1 MEKEY
6 NEKPN
11 NQAEADNAPES
22 SGDTVLDVK
31 GLSVSFGGNVQAVS
45 DVSFQLKQ
53 GECFALVGESGCGK
67 STTARAVMRLIRE
80 PGKITAGEVD
90 FGGRDIM
97 KLNSTEMAGIR
108 GKNIGMIFQNPLD
121 SLNPVY
127 TSGDQVAE
135 GLIVDKVE
143 KKKAWEIADAV
154 FHDVKIPDP
163 EKRLKSYPHEISGGM
178 RQRVMIGMMLCRKPK
193 ILIADEPTTALD
205 VTIQASIIELMNEL
219 RSEYNTA
226 VMLITHDF
234 GIVADMAD
242 RVAVMYAGKIV
253 EMGGVFDIFDRP
265 LHPYTRLL
273 MKALP
278 TITKKEGRLET
289 IPGTVPDLSKEIK
302 GCRFAERCPYGKDI
316 CREHAPE
323 IKDIE
328 EGHSCACWL
337 LDDEHEE
344 TVNSAGSAGRP
355 EGGEA

>member
-1 MEKEY
+1 MDKELHQNLEY
-6 NEKPN
+6 SVD
-11 NQAEADNAPES
+11 AGGS
-22 SGDTVLDVK
+22 SKETDDVVLDVK
-31 GLSVSFGGNVQAVS
+31 GLSVSFGGGVQAVS
-45 DVSFQLKQ
+45 DVSFNLRQ

-67 STTARAVMRLIRE
+67 STTARAIMRLIQE
-80 PGKITAGEVD
+80 PGKITAGEVG
-90 FGGRDIM
+90 FEGKDIL
-97 KLNSTEMAGIR
+97 KLNKNEMTHIR
-108 GKNIGMIFQNPLD
+108 GRNIGMIFQNPLD

-127 TSGDQVAE
+127 TSGEQVAE
-135 GLIVDKVE
+135 GLIVDKVDKVE
-143 KKKAWEIADAV
+143 AWGIADAV

-163 EKRLKSYPHEISGGM
+163 EKRLNSYPHEISGGM

-205 VTIQASIIELMNEL
+205 VTIQASIIELMNDL
-219 RSEYNTA
+219 REQYDTA

-265 LHPYTRLL
+265 QHPYTRML

-289 IPGTVPDLSKEIK
+289 IPGTVPDLSQEIK
-302 GCRFAERCPYGKDI
+302 GCRFADRCPYCKDI

-323 IKDIE
+323 MREVE
-328 EGHSCACWL
+328 EGHTCACHL
-337 LDDEHEE
+337 IDGAD
-344 TVNSAGSAGRP
+344 TA